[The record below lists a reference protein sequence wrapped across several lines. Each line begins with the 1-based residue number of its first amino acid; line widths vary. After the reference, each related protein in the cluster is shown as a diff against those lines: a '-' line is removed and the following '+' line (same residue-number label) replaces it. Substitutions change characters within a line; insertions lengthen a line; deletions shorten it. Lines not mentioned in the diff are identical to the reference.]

1 MVNEED
7 DAMVRRY
14 VHLLLTVA
22 IAVALAGLVGCHKKE
37 AEGTGSA
44 ARAQGSLAEGGS
56 ADEDLD
62 QEEVDAQPAPPPSPV
77 PKGPL
82 TYPEGEGPVL
92 FQDARVSQKEKEPG
106 HWHVVYTVNTP
117 PREVV
122 AFYRSEASRK
132 GWAVK
137 SSQPMPP
144 GAFITWTTPHG
155 ELQLIVALS
164 PTGST
169 SVDLN
174 WNQNQ

>member
-1 MVNEED
+1 
-7 DAMVRRY
+7 MVRRY

-22 IAVALAGLVGCHKKE
+22 VAVALVGLVGCHKKD
-37 AEGTGSA
+37 AEGTGST
-44 ARAQGSLAEGGS
+44 ARAKTSLPGGGP
-56 ADEDLD
+56 AQEDLD
-62 QEEVDAQPAPPPSPV
+62 QEEADAQPAPPPSPV

-82 TYPEGEGPVL
+82 TYPEGEDPVL
-92 FQDARVSQKEKEPG
+92 FRNATVSQEEKEPG

-117 PREVV
+117 PREVL
-122 AFYRSEASRK
+122 AFYRGEASRK
-132 GWAVK
+132 EWVVK

-144 GAFITWTTPHG
+144 GAFITWATPHG